1 MSEGTT
7 TVIGRLLAI
16 AVKADE
22 IAAGEAEADE
32 VEAIGD
38 RIRSEVVALRE
49 AIDDEKDRHLAVIDL
64 LLDRARAEVARLE
77 RRERINAA
85 LPPPRESHCLPGD
98 SMSAAVEEQIALLV
112 ARGQVTALN
121 AAWAAVS
128 RRQRKSATEVAP

>member
-7 TVIGRLLAI
+7 TVIGRLLAL

-22 IAAGEAEADE
+22 IAAGEAEAAE

-49 AIDDEKDRHLAVIDL
+49 AIDDEKDRHLAVIDQ

-85 LPPPRESHCLPGD
+85 HPPPRESHCLPGA
-98 SMSAAVEEQIALLV
+98 SMSTAVEEQIALLV